1 MRTKIVVLG
10 LILSSLFITQR
21 SFAQCCSMGS
31 PAGASTYVGVLAKNH
46 LRFIAFYRHNYLDTY
61 FQSTKPSQV
70 PTFLKKSFFNFAG
83 ITLSYGITKR
93 LTVDADLGYFINKT
107 QVFKVGDVESRSRGF
122 GLSNGSVTLKYGAYI
137 KPQKQ
142 MELTVGAGFK
152 FPFST
157 KPLYAD
163 GTRLVI
169 DLQPSSNAFGV
180 SGHAIFSKDFPAIT
194 LRLMSVNKYE
204 YNFSNPDDYRFG
216 STITN
221 AVFLSKKIVKNLF
234 GVLQVRNEYRFKD
247 YGKTE
252 YEENTGGEVM
262 ILSAQVSYSIL
273 GKWHIAGL
281 FDYPFYKNEN
291 GRQLTSKYSF
301 AFSLTRDLNLNN
313 ISKKT
318 KHE

>member
-1 MRTKIVVLG
+1 MRAKIVFFALTL
-10 LILSSLFITQR
+10 LIAQRLF
-21 SFAQCCSMGS
+21 SQCCSMGS

-46 LRFIAFYRHNYLDTY
+46 LRFVVFYRNNYLDTY
-61 FQSTKPSQV
+61 YESTKPSKI
-70 PTFLKKSFFNFAG
+70 PTHLTKSFFNFTG

-107 QVFKVGDVESRSRGF
+107 QVYKVADVETRARGF
-122 GLSNGSVTLKYGAYI
+122 GFSNGNVILKYGAYI

-142 MELTVGAGFK
+142 IELTVGAGFK

-157 KPLYAD
+157 KPLYVD

-169 DLQPSSNAFGV
+169 DLQPSSDAFGL
-180 SGHAIFSKDFPAIT
+180 SGHLIFSKGFPEISM
-194 LRLMSVNKYE
+194 RLMSVNKYE
-204 YNFSNPDDYRFG
+204 YNFSNSDHYRFG
-216 STITN
+216 STVTDAI
-221 AVFLSKKIVKNLF
+221 FLSKKIVKNLF

-247 YGKTE
+247 YGTTE

-262 ILSAQVSYSIL
+262 ILSAQISYSIV
-273 GKWHIAGL
+273 GKWHVAGL

-301 AFSLTRDLNLNN
+301 AFSLTRDFNLNN
-313 ISKKT
+313 IGKKSKQN
-318 KHE
+318 E